1 MAHFQVIDDQWLLK
15 NKPWLFPKGARLFVE
30 GDAGV
35 EKIHI
40 HTGQTIRLELAGS
53 SPKTVRVRST
63 EDKKITVSALDGQQ
77 RFTVKAESAG
87 TSILE
92 GLDATGSLT
101 TSRLIVVGGDVVK
114 HPDME
119 VDLIADILQGSD
131 AARIHALHRFLND
144 NHDNIFNENW
154 QAIIDKRGERACG
167 TVAKD
172 GGQALWGVEADA
184 HSWQTYHIPFPV
196 PKPNPGQPLRATVTD
211 RKAVKFKEAPVL
223 RGALAIAGWLQK
235 KRKPVVIGVLYGPS
249 TARPMLFTNRYGQI
263 ERTGLSGHTVLV
275 VGCDK
280 AKENFLYI
288 DPWHGGSRSTYQGG
302 IRSDPFTKSCSLGIL
317 SLNRSDLVRGPIL
330 RQTTLTEGSFSTA
343 EGTFLEAIS
352 GP

>member
-1 MAHFQVIDDQWLLK
+1 
-15 NKPWLFPKGARLFVE
+15 
-30 GDAGV
+30 
-35 EKIHI
+35 
-40 HTGQTIRLELAGS
+40 
-53 SPKTVRVRST
+53 
-63 EDKKITVSALDGQQ
+63 
-77 RFTVKAESAG
+77 
-87 TSILE
+87 
-92 GLDATGSLT
+92 
-101 TSRLIVVGGDVVK
+101 
-114 HPDME
+114 ME

-184 HSWQTYHIPFPV
+184 PAGRPTIFPFPV

-263 ERTGLSGHTVLV
+263 ERPGLSGHTVLV
-275 VGCDK
+275 VVAIKLKKIFFISIPGMADRARLIK
-280 AKENFLYI
+280 AEFGAIHSQNLAR
-288 DPWHGGSRSTYQGG
+288 WGSSASTGATWFGVQYCG
-302 IRSDPFTKSCSLGIL
+302 RRP
-317 SLNRSDLVRGPIL
+317 
-330 RQTTLTEGSFSTA
+330 
-343 EGTFLEAIS
+343 
-352 GP
+352 